1 MKVGKGMNSVLC
13 TALVSVVVMAAMA
26 AGPGSKGEKK
36 PRDVT
41 VTGKVV
47 DLHSYMTGK
56 FASDDPAR
64 STRACIQAGVATAVE
79 TADGLIIVGQGLKGP
94 RKTLAR
100 LAYQSVELKGR
111 LYERGGLRYIDMSDA
126 KLAKA
131 TEEPANEEHD
141 DPDCVEPDPE
151 ESDEPEPSV
160 QGACCLLGGDCLD
173 TDQEECVDS
182 GGEFDRGAACDE
194 IECEPR
200 FP

>member
-1 MKVGKGMNSVLC
+1 MNPVLC
-13 TALVSVVVMAAMA
+13 TALVSTIVVAVIT
-26 AGPGSKGEKK
+26 AGPGPKGQKK

-56 FASDDPAR
+56 FASGDPMR
-64 STRACIQAGVATAVE
+64 STRACIQAGVAAALE

-100 LAYQSVELKGR
+100 LAYQRAELKGR
-111 LYERGGLRYIDMSDA
+111 LYKRGGLRYIDMSDA

-131 TEEPANEEHD
+131 TEEPADEAHD
-141 DPDCVEPDPE
+141 DPAYVEPDPE

-160 QGACCLLGGDCLD
+160 QGACCLPEGDCVD
-173 TDQEECVDS
+173 TDEEECAES
-182 GGEFDRGAACDE
+182 GGEFHRGTVCDE
-194 IECEPR
+194 TECEPR